1 LSLVQDCH
9 KIVCE
14 FWPRSLSSRV
24 SRVSSLMSHFPQIFK
39 PVQNKNRLSK
49 SATVLYTAE
58 VTQCRERDT
67 KTSNDTWK

>member
-1 LSLVQDCH
+1 
-9 KIVCE
+9 
-14 FWPRSLSSRV
+14 
-24 SRVSSLMSHFPQIFK
+24 MSHFPQIFK